1 MIIPCIDLMGG
12 KVVQLVQ
19 GREKALEGDEPLV
32 MLEKFSGFP
41 VIQVIDLDAAMDQ
54 GSNDAVVRELTSRAV
69 TRVGGGVRTAERAR
83 SLVEAGASKV
93 IIGTAA
99 FGSEGV
105 NKPLLRQ
112 MGESIGRER
121 IILALDSKA
130 GSIVTRGWRQ
140 AIRFSA
146 EEVIH
151 GLEPYCGGF
160 LCTYVDKEGML
171 EGTDLGW
178 FRRLRAVTDH
188 ELTAAGGIT
197 TLEEVRELAQL
208 DIHAALGMAI
218 YTGGLDLAEL
228 ATIQRNLGG
237 PPPEVNS
244 SRGRFW
250 WGVIPVRTEKIPERD
265 SGSRVVRAYPKGL
278 PGSSSA

>member
-32 MLEKFSGFP
+32 MLEKFSAFP

-54 GSNDAVVRELTSRAV
+54 GSNDTAVMELTSRAV

-83 SLVEAGASKV
+83 RLVEAGASRV

-99 FGSEGV
+99 FGSKGV
-105 NKPLLRQ
+105 NEPLLQ
-112 MGESIGRER
+112 QVGESIGPER

-130 GSIVTRGWRQ
+130 GNIVTRGWRQ
-140 AIRFSA
+140 AIQFSA

-171 EGTDLGW
+171 EGTDLDW

-208 DIHAALGMAI
+208 GIHAALGMAI
-218 YTGGLDLAEL
+218 YTGRLDLAQL
-228 ATIQRNLGG
+228 ATIQRDLDG
-237 PPPEVNS
+237 PPPE
-244 SRGRFW
+244 
-250 WGVIPVRTEKIPERD
+250 
-265 SGSRVVRAYPKGL
+265 
-278 PGSSSA
+278 

>member
-1 MIIPCIDLMGG
+1 MIIPCIDLMGA

-32 MLEKFSGFP
+32 MLEKFSDFP

-83 SLVEAGASKV
+83 RLVEAGASRV

-99 FGSEGV
+99 FGSEDV

-228 ATIQRNLGG
+228 ATIQRNLGSA
-237 PPPEVNS
+237 PPE
-244 SRGRFW
+244 
-250 WGVIPVRTEKIPERD
+250 
-265 SGSRVVRAYPKGL
+265 
-278 PGSSSA
+278 